1 MLLGRLPW
9 CSGVLSAREEEGRK
23 NKEPNELIRNLL
35 YPWEEINFDIKR
47 RRRWSKYHNLIS
59 SDTFR
64 KSLAAAAALPET
76 PPQCVHA
83 PNYHHFLRTYVQAQ
97 TTRRRRHHQLPA
109 EQKGVQCLPAIL
121 VLVLVRGYSQK
132 LLLLSNFLPASQ
144 PTHEAERVH
153 ICVCF
158 VRSCCKMQFVW
169 LQLQAE
175 GHGNCVVIVY
185 YKFSEIFCY
194 KSFHSI
200 AIFMAQ
206 FPSEQHCLLLT
217 LLLAGHGHAPRTTF
231 VARTNER
238 CERGGWHYC

>member
-1 MLLGRLPW
+1 MHPTTTTFFVRTYKP
-9 CSGVLSAREEEGRK
+9 
-23 NKEPNELIRNLL
+23 
-35 YPWEEINFDIKR
+35 R
-47 RRRWSKYHNLIS
+47 RRDDD
-59 SDTFR
+59 DTTNCLLNR
-64 KSLAAAAALPET
+64 KEYSA
-76 PPQCVHA
+76 
-83 PNYHHFLRTYVQAQ
+83 
-97 TTRRRRHHQLPA
+97 
-109 EQKGVQCLPAIL
+109 CLPAIL

-217 LLLAGHGHAPRTTF
+217 LLLLLAGHAPRTTF
-231 VARTNER
+231 VARTTTLLLVYRNDDILDCCLIQCYR
-238 CERGGWHYC
+238 V